1 MAFCEDITIGGI
13 LYHTLFVAN
22 DNDFIAG
29 AGDNQFFVFGFTD
42 ADLATFG
49 ADIVQQQ
56 ISAVPLPPSFAFMLS
71 GLVLMGLCCE
81 KVKNHNLILCL
92 VFKKWLFNRAIFNL
106 GLPARFKYSNLYFN

>member
-1 MAFCEDITIGGI
+1 MAFCEDITIGSI

-71 GLVLMGLCCE
+71 GLVLTGFMSR
-81 KVKNHNLILCL
+81 KS
-92 VFKKWLFNRAIFNL
+92 KK
-106 GLPARFKYSNLYFN
+106 S